1 MEHNDARAFW
11 NQQSFAYAA
20 GMDPGLGRFLQW
32 YEEDCWRYIEP
43 RLPKPGAGLILEA
56 GCGAGRW
63 AWRLAPLGHRLV
75 LSDLSPRMIDH
86 ARAKAR
92 ELGLEQQIVSYHVL
106 DICEMQALPDAHFD
120 LVLALGG
127 PLSLC
132 RSPQMA
138 VRELSR
144 LARPGGYVLADA
156 ANRYRTA
163 LDVVQSGQI
172 AQLRALLQKGVFERT
187 GGLCDCRFGP
197 DELVALFR
205 DFDLRPERL
214 GAVCPLF
221 PYLPSLEQAQLL
233 DDAETHQALRQV
245 SARHAEDQHII
256 SVSGRMLIAAQR
268 HNPE

>member
-56 GCGAGRW
+56 GCGAGR
-63 AWRLAPLGHRLV
+63 
-75 LSDLSPRMIDH
+75 